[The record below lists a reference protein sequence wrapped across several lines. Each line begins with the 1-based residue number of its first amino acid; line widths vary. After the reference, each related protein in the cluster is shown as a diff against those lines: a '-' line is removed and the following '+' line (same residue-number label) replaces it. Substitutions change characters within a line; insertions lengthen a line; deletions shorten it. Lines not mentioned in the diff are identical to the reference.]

1 MKNIV
6 SEELG
11 MTLEQM
17 EDEIVF
23 MREWDN
29 FIRQT
34 MGDDDYDFLCT
45 EFVKMRTAENMKSW
59 GMSDSEIK
67 EFMESM
73 GHNDVIVG

>member
-1 MKNIV
+1 MKDIV

-17 EDEIVF
+17 EDEIVL

-45 EFVKMRTAENMKSW
+45 EFAKMRTAKDMKSL
-59 GMSDSEIK
+59 GMLDSEIK

-73 GHNDVIVG
+73 GYNDVIVG